1 MKITSVDAINL
12 SYEYLPD
19 QRFRY
24 GGGICT
30 HRVTTLITISTDS
43 GLTGIGSAYTHPSL
57 AHLIVRDQLEPL
69 LKGQDPTDINDLWNR
84 MYGTTLWYGR
94 KGAAVTTL
102 GGVDTAN

>member
-12 SYEYLPD
+12 SYEYLPN

-30 HRVTTLITISTDS
+30 HRVTTLITVSTDS

-57 AHLIVRDQLEPL
+57 AYLIVRDQLEPL
-69 LKGQDPTDINDLWNR
+69 LRDKIPQIL
-84 MYGTTLWYGR
+84 MIYGTECMERRFGTVVKAQL
-94 KGAAVTTL
+94 
-102 GGVDTAN
+102 

>member
-57 AHLIVRDQLEPL
+57 AHVIVRDQLEPL
-69 LKGQDPTDINDLWNR
+69 LKGLSTKHKVFPKIRNISYMFGMT
-84 MYGTTLWYGR
+84 
-94 KGAAVTTL
+94 
-102 GGVDTAN
+102 